1 MATKICFLHY
11 YYQCNINGNQNFA
24 YVCSGEGTYLRDPIT
39 MAAVASGGGLPVSG
53 RDLGPSISTV
63 HHPNLH
69 PGIHPAPLS
78 SRVAPSPGAS
88 SAANASSGGLS
99 EAPSIAK
106 RPRMEMGGPI
116 HHQSVSHGQ
125 PPPLSHGQPPQRPSH
140 LQSSSSMTPLRIDT
154 REAVKV

>member
-1 MATKICFLHY
+1 
-11 YYQCNINGNQNFA
+11 
-24 YVCSGEGTYLRDPIT
+24 

-63 HHPNLH
+63 HHPSLH

-88 SAANASSGGLS
+88 NAANASSGGLS
-99 EAPSIAK
+99 EVPSIAK

-116 HHQSVSHGQ
+116 HHQGVSHGQ
-125 PPPLSHGQPPQRPSH
+125 PPPLSHGQPPQHPSH
-140 LQSSSSMTPLRIDT
+140 LQPTSSMTPLRIDT
-154 REAVKV
+154 RDAGKVKHSKCSELMSNEFKTFHYLLFRD

>member
-1 MATKICFLHY
+1 MSRLFMDISY
-11 YYQCNINGNQNFA
+11 R
-24 YVCSGEGTYLRDPIT
+24 CSGEGTYLRDPIT
-39 MAAVASGGGLPVSG
+39 MAAVGSGGGLPVSG

-88 SAANASSGGLS
+88 SSSHANTSSGGLS
-99 EAPSIAK
+99 EIPSIAK

-116 HHQSVSHGQ
+116 HHQGVSHGQ
-125 PPPLSHGQPPQRPSH
+125 PPPLSHGQPPQHASH

-154 REAVKV
+154 REAAKVKICYRFWLN

>member
-1 MATKICFLHY
+1 MEISY
-11 YYQCNINGNQNFA
+11 R
-24 YVCSGEGTYLRDPIT
+24 CSGEGTYLRDPIT
-39 MAAVASGGGLPVSG
+39 MAVASGGGLPVSG

-63 HHPNLH
+63 HHQNMH

-88 SAANASSGGLS
+88 SSSHVNASSGGMS
-99 EAPSIAK
+99 EVPSIAK

-125 PPPLSHGQPPQRPSH
+125 PPPLSHGQPSQHPSH

-154 REAVKV
+154 REAVKVQN